1 MRRREFIK
9 VIAGSAVTAWPLV
22 ARAQQPTMP
31 VIGFLNAGT
40 SIQWAHLAAAFREG
54 LQETGYTEGKN
65 VAIEYRWA
73 EDQPD
78 RLPPMAA
85 ELASRRVTVI
95 ASGGGDVSA
104 LAAKAA
110 TTTIPIV
117 FTTGDPIGSGIVK
130 SLNRP
135 EGNVT
140 GVASFTVVTAT
151 KRFGLL
157 RELKRLDTVAVLTN
171 PGNRGSRIEIEE
183 LQKAAA
189 VHGVRLLV
197 FSATSELD
205 INSAFSTL
213 REQEAGG
220 LLVQS
225 GLLFTAQREKI
236 VALAVRYAIPTIYA
250 QREFVDIGGLMSY
263 GVSFLDIYRQV
274 GIYTGRILKGD
285 KPADL
290 PVLQP
295 TKFEFVINLK
305 TAKALGLGIPS
316 GVMAIVDEAI
326 E

>member
-1 MRRREFIK
+1 MRRREFITLLGG
-9 VIAGSAVTAWPLV
+9 AAAVWPLA

-40 SIQWAHLAAAFREG
+40 SKQWAHLAAAFRKG
-54 LQETGYTEGKN
+54 LQETGYTEGKD

-73 EDQPD
+73 EDQLD

-95 ASGGGDVSA
+95 ASGGGDSPA
-104 LAAKAA
+104 LAAKTA

-117 FTTGDPIGSGIVK
+117 FTTADPVGTGLVK
-130 SLNRP
+130 SLSRP

-157 RELKRLDTVAVLTN
+157 RELKRPDTVAVLTN
-171 PGNRGSRIEIEE
+171 PGNRTSRIEIEE

-189 VHGVRLLV
+189 IHGERLLV
-197 FSATSELD
+197 LNATSELD

-213 REQEAGG
+213 REQGAGG

-225 GLLFTAQREKI
+225 GPLFTAQREKI
-236 VALAVRYAIPTIYA
+236 VALAARYAVPTIYA

-305 TAKALGLGIPS
+305 TAKALGLSIPS
-316 GVMAIVDEAI
+316 GVLAIADEAI